1 MNEKRKQSERRI
13 KILLVDDDTKFLSD
27 MTALMAARYEI
38 ASARTGSEALA
49 TFKNRAFD
57 AVLLDLDLGRG
68 MDGFEVLKRLRE
80 SAPDLPVIMVTRDT
94 TSSSAIAAM
103 KMGAT
108 DYIDKKPD
116 LKALE
121 KIISASLNQ
130 QNLSLMNRALRR
142 DLDDQTGIMIGASE
156 HMEALRR
163 ELRFAAE
170 TSSPVMIVGETG
182 TGKELV
188 AREIH
193 KLYSPHAP
201 FVPRNCAAVPP
212 NTLEVELFGSVPGG
226 FTDAKLR
233 QGWFE
238 IAGEGILFLDE
249 ITEIES
255 HLQSRLLRAL
265 EERVFQR
272 VGENRNI
279 PFRGKILA
287 STNQDIRKAIK
298 DGRLRE
304 DLYYRFSTFV
314 IHVPPLR
321 ERRSDIP
328 LLAKH
333 FIRKYSLEQKKPEPL
348 LPDELLLRI
357 CSHDWPGNVRDLKN
371 ALERYIICGTIRL
384 PMEGPETRKQTT
396 SELRADSVMTQEILT
411 MPYKNAKD
419 EITLQF
425 KRVYIPVILAAC
437 NGDIHEAARRMGISR
452 FGLQKMMKEIGM

>member
-1 MNEKRKQSERRI
+1 MNEKRKQSERKI
-13 KILLVDDDTKFLSD
+13 KILLVDDDTTFLSD
-27 MTALMAARYEI
+27 MTALMADRYEMTS
-38 ASARTGSEALA
+38 ASTGTKALA
-49 TFKNRAFD
+49 LFKNGAFD
-57 AVLLDLDLGRG
+57 AVLLDIVLGRG
-68 MDGFEVLKRLRE
+68 MNGFEVLKRLRD
-80 SAPDLPVIMVTRDT
+80 SAPDLPVIMVTQI
-94 TSSSAIAAM
+94 TSSSSAVKAM
-103 KMGAT
+103 KMGAV
-108 DYIDKKPD
+108 DYIDKVQN
-116 LKALE
+116 LEALE
-121 KIISASLNQ
+121 KTISAALYH
-130 QNLSLMNRALRR
+130 QNLAITNRALRR
-142 DLDDQTGIMIGASE
+142 DLDDQTGIMVGDSE

-170 TSSPVMIVGETG
+170 TSSPVLIVGETG

-193 KLYSPHAP
+193 KLYSPNAP

-238 IAGEGILFLDE
+238 IASEGILFLDE

-287 STNQDIRKAIK
+287 STNQDIRKAVNE
-298 DGRLRE
+298 GCFRE
-304 DLYYRFSTFV
+304 DLYYRFGTFI

-321 ERRSDIP
+321 EHRSDIP
-328 LLAKH
+328 LLAKY
-333 FIRKYSLEQKKPEPL
+333 FMRKYSLEQKKPESL
-348 LPDELLLRI
+348 LPDELLVRI

-371 ALERYIICGTIRL
+371 AIERYVISGTFNFQ
-384 PMEGPETRKQTT
+384 MEGIEERMHRT
-396 SELRADSVMTQEILT
+396 SELHANSTMKQEILT
-411 MPYKNAKD
+411 MPYKDAKD

-425 KRVYIPVILAAC
+425 KKVYIQAILAAC
-437 NGDIHEAARRMGISR
+437 NGNIHEAARRMRISR